1 VIEAYLSNQ
10 GVREITEISLPILSH
25 PGKLI
30 VHPDPEPKIIST
42 HVILLAYVGKVQIT
56 YTIIL
61 VEADQKSII
70 RYGNITGHE
79 SLL

>member
-30 VHPDPEPKIIST
+30 VHPDTEPKIISA
-42 HVILLAYVGKVQIT
+42 HVIFLAYVRKVQIA
-56 YTIIL
+56 YTIVL
-61 VEADQKSII
+61 VEADQKPII
-70 RYGNITGHE
+70 PYGDITGHK